1 MKIGIL
7 TLPLHTN
14 YGGILQAYALQT
26 ILERM
31 GHEVVVFKWKRY
43 VFKGFP
49 LYKALL
55 IYSKRILIGNELR
68 KEYRL
73 EREKGIVYRRIDES
87 IDRLIHYSSQTIDSS
102 QTLINYCDSVGFDA
116 LVVGSDQVWRKSYD
130 RKSFFNY
137 FFRRG
142 SFPDLNTYYLEG
154 IYIIKNV
161 YGWNVDI
168 KNALDPTLLLEAKDY
183 VNLSNFAASR
193 PSNPYLFYYVL
204 DESRE
209 KTEILKCISEELSI
223 EIKTISPNSGNRNP
237 EKRVLPS
244 VEEWLAMFAKADFV
258 LTDSYHGMLFSII
271 FHKPFYV
278 IGNKK
283 RGMARFDSLLET
295 LKICDRLIYKNKIN
309 LSRLKQIQWQH
320 LNTLIN
326 DCRQDSI
333 KILFNFVNNERT

>member
-1 MKIGIL
+1 M
-7 TLPLHTN
+7 
-14 YGGILQAYALQT
+14 
-26 ILERM
+26 
-31 GHEVVVFKWKRY
+31 
-43 VFKGFP
+43 
-49 LYKALL
+49 
-55 IYSKRILIGNELR
+55 
-68 KEYRL
+68 
-73 EREKGIVYRRIDES
+73 
-87 IDRLIHYSSQTIDSS
+87 
-102 QTLINYCDSVGFDA
+102 
-116 LVVGSDQVWRKSYD
+116 
-130 RKSFFNY
+130 
-137 FFRRG
+137 
-142 SFPDLNTYYLEG
+142 
-154 IYIIKNV
+154 
-161 YGWNVDI
+161 
-168 KNALDPTLLLEAKDY
+168 LEAKDY